1 MIAMEPYERK
11 AIEELVLNIRAMANL
26 LKVKDDKPEPT
37 IVGDHGRKL
46 MILSDIVECWL
57 EKVDENDR
65 AG

>member
-11 AIEELVLNIRAMANL
+11 AIEDLVLNVRAMAQL
-26 LKVKDDKPEPT
+26 LSNEKPDNS
-37 IVGDHGRKL
+37 VGGDHSRKL